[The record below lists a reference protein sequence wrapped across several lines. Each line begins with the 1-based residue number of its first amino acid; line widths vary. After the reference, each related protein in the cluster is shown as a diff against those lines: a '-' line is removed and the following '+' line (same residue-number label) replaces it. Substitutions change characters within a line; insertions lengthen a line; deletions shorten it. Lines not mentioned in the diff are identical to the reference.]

1 MSKTKVVEQKPDHH
15 DRIELLNIM
24 LGLGLPVYALAL
36 YTYYKKVAG
45 DSGHCNTSNAT
56 IQRVMGFSP
65 NTTKKYRDVLARPHP
80 LLGGKPLICVTEN
93 RVTDEGDQETVLV
106 EIVNIWREN
115 GDNEAE
121 KHRLRQLEKEKT
133 GRSKNKLGTSRGERG
148 GVPHAVRY
156 PPSRDETKEEPIKNI
171 KEDNVFPTRARENP
185 KPKKDIV
192 LSPEAMEKPKAK
204 ALDPERFRRKLD
216 IEQREL
222 HDKLVAFNPEWGE
235 SLSSDFVCLLFN
247 DKKPYTVKQIE
258 NAFAVYEQDAT
269 AARARN
275 RSIRSLSAYLRDALK
290 KGRRPECADFEF
302 NKSHAEFVQK
312 RRPGIK
318 IMKKYAK
325 VMIGK
330 SQHEVDFDLP
340 KAEFIRQLEKLLQL
354 FQDML

>member
-1 MSKTKVVEQKPDHH
+1 MSKSTHH
-15 DRIELLNIM
+15 SFD
-24 LGLGLPVYALAL
+24 VSLAAQFG
-36 YTYYKKVAG
+36 TEPAIIIHHFQHWINHNKS
-45 DSGHCNTSNAT
+45 SGKN
-56 IQRVMGFSP
+56 
-65 NTTKKYRDVLARPHP
+65 YRDGRTWSFQTRSEIANWFVYLSPHQVRRITDK
-80 LLGGKPLICVTEN
+80 LVTLGILIKGNYNKKGNDDTIWYAFVDEEKYVTNVEEN
-93 RVTDEGDQETVLV
+93 RAGKSANPNDDRVGKSANPNDDRVGKSASLVGKSATPLPDTKTDT
-106 EIVNIWREN
+106 
-115 GDNEAE
+115 
-121 KHRLRQLEKEKT
+121 KHL
-133 GRSKNKLGTSRGERG
+133 
-148 GVPHAVRY
+148 
-156 PPSRDETKEEPIKNI
+156 KNI

-216 IEQREL
+216 TEQREL

>member
-1 MSKTKVVEQKPDHH
+1 MTENQATDENNIERCTADSKFSVIPNEISQHPTMSMGATVVLVYLRSCKESWVVKPKNVWKAKNISR
-15 DRIELLNIM
+15 DRVYAAFDELIELGYMDRVVTRQGNLKSS
-24 LGLGLPVYALAL
+24 VR
-36 YTYYKKVAG
+36 YKV
-45 DSGHCNTSNAT
+45 SYL
-56 IQRVMGFSP
+56 
-65 NTTKKYRDVLARPHP
+65 KKYLRRPEP
-80 LLGGKPLICVTEN
+80 RYTEAGGPETQDALIKTIC
-93 RVTDEGDQETVLV
+93 L
-106 EIVNIWREN
+106 
-115 GDNEAE
+115 
-121 KHRLRQLEKEKT
+121 KEDP
-133 GRSKNKLGTSRGERG
+133 NK
-148 GVPHAVRY
+148 
-156 PPSRDETKEEPIKNI
+156 KI

-216 IEQREL
+216 TEQREL

-354 FQDML
+354 LQDMR